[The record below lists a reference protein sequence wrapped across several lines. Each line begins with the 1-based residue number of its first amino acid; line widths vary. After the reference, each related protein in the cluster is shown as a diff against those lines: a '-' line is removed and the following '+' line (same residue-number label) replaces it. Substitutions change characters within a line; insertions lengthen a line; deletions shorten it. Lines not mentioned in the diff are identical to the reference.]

1 MNAITFFDAGGRLTV
16 ERMANRA
23 TIDGRFVRMP
33 CSAADV
39 LELLAR
45 HGGTPV
51 PIARI
56 RRQLWNEV
64 NRRDEP
70 PDPRKSIQHLV
81 WRLRD
86 ALRDTAA
93 SIETCY
99 GDGYRLHL
107 QPNHEG
113 RHGR

>member
-56 RRQLWNEV
+56 RRQLWNEA

-70 PDPRKSIQHLV
+70 RDPVRAVYIQVLK
-81 WRLRD
+81 LRR
-86 ALRDTAA
+86 ALKRTAA
-93 SIETCY
+93 TIETCY